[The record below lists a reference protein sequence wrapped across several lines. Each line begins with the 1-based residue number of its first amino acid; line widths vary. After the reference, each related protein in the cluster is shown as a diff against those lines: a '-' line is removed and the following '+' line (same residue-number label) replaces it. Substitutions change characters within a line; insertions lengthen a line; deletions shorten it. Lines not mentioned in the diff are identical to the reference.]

1 MTKRKIPDV
10 LLQGEQELL
19 LDQFLPPLEE
29 NGERQG
35 GRPVNALTRLR
46 DLCLV
51 RLMLNSGLRCAEA
64 LAVRLRD
71 LEPAS
76 GKLLVHGKGS
86 KERVLWI
93 GEADVNLIM
102 GYVNSQSSQ
111 GPEDLIFRNLQG
123 KPLTSRYVHYM
134 VQGAARAAGLT
145 KTVYPHILRHS
156 FATDLLRSTK
166 NLSIVQKALGHS
178 SLRSTQI
185 YLHIHDPEL
194 EEALK
199 GLRSG

>member
-1 MTKRKIPDV
+1 MKRKIPDV
-10 LLQGEQELL
+10 LLPGEQELL
-19 LDQFLPPLEE
+19 LDQFLPSSEE
-29 NGERQG
+29 DGERQG

-71 LEPAS
+71 LEPAT

-86 KERVLWI
+86 KERVLWLC
-93 GEADVNLIM
+93 EADVNLIM
-102 GYVNSQSSQ
+102 GYINGQPN

-156 FATDLLRSTK
+156 FATDLLRATK
-166 NLSIVQKALGHS
+166 NLRVVQKALGHE

-185 YLHIHDPEL
+185 YTHISDPEL
-194 EEALK
+194 EEAMK
-199 GLRSG
+199 NFRNGG